1 MNAESS
7 KQPRATRRV
16 RKWLATATLLALG
29 GVSGGL
35 VAGAMTAQAQGDMRG
50 MFRHGHGHYTVE
62 RARDRAADTAAWVV
76 GAVDANDEQ
85 KTAIRGIMTRT
96 VDAVFPLV
104 EQHRGNRQELIEML
118 ARPQLDNEALEALR
132 QSELRLIDE
141 ASQQLTGALTKV
153 SQVLTPE
160 QRQELLAM
168 AARMRGRH
176 R

>member
-1 MNAESS
+1 
-7 KQPRATRRV
+7 
-16 RKWLATATLLALG
+16 
-29 GVSGGL
+29 
-35 VAGAMTAQAQGDMRG
+35 
-50 MFRHGHGHYTVE
+50 
-62 RARDRAADTAAWVV
+62 
-76 GAVDANDEQ
+76 
-85 KTAIRGIMTRT
+85 MTRT

>member
-35 VAGAMTAQAQGDMRG
+35 VAGAMTAQA
-50 MFRHGHGHYTVE
+50 HGTCVACSVTAMATTPWSAHGIGLRIPRPGWLVPWMPMTNRKPRPVE
-62 RARDRAADTAAWVV
+62 
-76 GAVDANDEQ
+76 Q
-85 KTAIRGIMTRT
+85 RT

-104 EQHRGNRQELIEML
+104 EQHRDNRQELIEML